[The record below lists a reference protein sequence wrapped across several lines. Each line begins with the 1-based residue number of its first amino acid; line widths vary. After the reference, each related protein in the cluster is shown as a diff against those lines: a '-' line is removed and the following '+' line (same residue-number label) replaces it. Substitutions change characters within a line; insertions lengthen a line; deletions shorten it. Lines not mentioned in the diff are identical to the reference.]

1 MRRSNEH
8 SGFGL
13 RPLAAAVL
21 PFFLAA
27 NARAER
33 FTIDRAH
40 TSVAFEVHV
49 FGAEAEHGRF
59 GRVTGTVSLR
69 PRRNQGSVDISIDAR
84 SLRMNH
90 AALGP
95 LIRGGRFLDVQRY
108 SMISYKASQVVFV
121 GGEPARIDGLLTLR
135 GFTKAVPLNVTE
147 YRCATR
153 EDHDDCVMSATAT
166 LNRSEFGMTGYGAVV
181 SNQTRLTIRAEGVS
195 VEPSRHEANVNRKN
209 AGKN

>member
-1 MRRSNEH
+1 MRHSSEC

-13 RPLAAAVL
+13 IPMATSVM
-21 PFFLAA
+21 PFLLTATA
-27 NARAER
+27 MAER
-33 FTIDRAH
+33 FTIDGAH

-49 FGAEAEHGRF
+49 FGTAAEHGRF

-69 PRRNQGSVDISIDAR
+69 PRTNQGSVDISIDAR
-84 SLRMNH
+84 SLRMND

-95 LIRGGRFLDVQRY
+95 LIRGSRFLDVQRY
-108 SMISYKASQVVFV
+108 STISYKASQVLFV

-135 GFTKAVPLNVTE
+135 GFTKAVPLSVTE
-147 YRCATR
+147 YSCATR

-166 LNRSEFGMTGYGAVV
+166 LDRADFGMTGFGAVV
-181 SNQTRLTIRAEGVS
+181 SNQARLTIRAEGVS
-195 VEPSRHEANVNRKN
+195 VEPSRHEADVNRKN